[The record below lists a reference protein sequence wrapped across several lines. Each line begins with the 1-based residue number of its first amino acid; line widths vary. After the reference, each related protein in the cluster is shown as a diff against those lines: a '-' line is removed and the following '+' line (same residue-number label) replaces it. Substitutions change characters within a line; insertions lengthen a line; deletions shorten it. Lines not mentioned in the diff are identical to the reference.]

1 DLVAQHAAALV
12 VAPVLTGSP
21 ALRAADGA
29 DRGNERLVDVAG
41 LGEDPRDRPVQREQ
55 PLVTPEPAL
64 ALVERSPQ
72 AFQLVRRLHLRDG
85 SFHSHSPPPG
95 TAGSCYGARRAFAAS
110 QIPRG

>member
-1 DLVAQHAAALV
+1 
-12 VAPVLTGSP
+12 
-21 ALRAADGA
+21 
-29 DRGNERLVDVAG
+29 

-110 QIPRG
+110 QIPRGAKENVISVSFRRAPFYNSLTINRFGGPRPPAPSVR